1 MEKCFPLELTNKIVN
16 KYPECWNQVKIF
28 REGKAKGDLEW
39 DDLCYIPIAATIA
52 IVTNGTLDPDQLA
65 VDSRILAATASWRIY
80 KQIYSFPVEMETLLF
95 EQGNDI
101 AIPADVLRNLPYPC
115 IYVETH
121 TLADINGF
129 FFHFESDVNTRRLE
143 MRFLLLTENLDCI
156 PYIVHMILGG
166 TLKNGLDE
174 YFEEANRNAREI
186 GCENYNWSASTD
198 DYEVIYKLM
207 QLVLYICAQN
217 KEITESPETKRT
229 FRKPKSEDSI
239 KDKYREVQKWNL
251 GTEISQ
257 TIRKMNQ
264 RPSAP
269 FSYRSNE
276 SAGIGSPKSPHVRRG
291 HWHHFWTGKRDGER
305 KRILKWVPPTFINAD
320 KVEETPGVTI
330 NKI

>member
-39 DDLCYIPIAATIA
+39 DDLCYIPVGACIA
-52 IVTNGTLDPDQLA
+52 ITTDCNRTSILSALRDAQ
-65 VDSRILAATASWRIY
+65 ILAAVAPWRIY
-80 KQIYSFPVEMETLLF
+80 KQIYNFPVEMETLLF
-95 EQGNDI
+95 EQADDI

-129 FFHFESDVNTRRLE
+129 FFHFESDVKTGRLE

-166 TLKNGLDE
+166 TLKDGLNDSLKE
-174 YFEEANRNAREI
+174 TNTNLNKI
-186 GCENYNWSASTD
+186 GCKSLSHNIN
-198 DYEVIYKLM
+198 DYEIVYKLI

-217 KEITESPETKRT
+217 KEIEEDVITRKTY
-229 FRKPKSEDSI
+229 RKPKTENSI
-239 KDKYREVQKWNL
+239 KDKFREVQKWNL
-251 GTEISQ
+251 GTEIAQ
-257 TIRKMNQ
+257 TIRKMSQ
-264 RPSAP
+264 RPSTG

-276 SAGIGSPKSPHVRRG
+276 FAGTGSPKSPHVRRG
-291 HWHHFWTGKRDGER
+291 HWHHFWTGKKDGER
-305 KRILKWVPPTFINAD
+305 KRILKWVPPTFVNAD
-320 KVEETPGVTI
+320 KVEESPGVTT